1 MEQRRDTEVARQ
13 AHRAQSHGAITVADV
28 QSSALFVE
36 LLVRIED
43 RALVLGDTEQ
53 PDHLLDLVR
62 LASTYVAPLML
73 AILIKRPRPVQT
85 LHAPKARPL
94 RPQTSEGTTSRKGRM
109 RAGKNTLAS
118 AHVALSIGNRERH
131 SSCSD
136 KHNRRVR
143 NSA

>member
-1 MEQRRDTEVARQ
+1 MARH

-36 LLVRIED
+36 LLVRMED

-53 PDHLLDLVR
+53 PGHLLGLVR

-73 AILIKRPRPVQT
+73 AILIKRPIPVQT

-94 RPQTSEGTTSRKGRM
+94 RPQTFEDTTIRKGGM
-109 RAGKNTLAS
+109 RAGFTTLAS
-118 AHVALSIGNRERH
+118 AHVALAIGNRERH
-131 SSCSD
+131 SSCSVG
-136 KHNRRVR
+136 KQTQIAQLGSVQ
-143 NSA
+143 